1 MSNKNSVGKPRV
13 KLGMKLAFNLA
24 IPIFFMVII
33 GVSSYSKAVAGI
45 TNSFKTSITETLSM
59 VNEYIELGDTFIE
72 SAANTYAL
80 DSEINGY
87 YFGSYDSDPTE
98 LAAIKKKVTS
108 GITAAKKSNEMI
120 YNIHIIPNSGYQVM
134 TTQHFDAGKGSIDG
148 FLAEYLDS
156 TEYAGKKKIKSWVDR
171 HELADSKLS
180 LKSSE
185 TLRSYQVQSLNKQY
199 IVIVD
204 EGVEGIYSLL
214 EDIELADNSIIGV
227 VTENGNEVVFENVPE
242 GSQGTI
248 SKDEKVFAG
257 SDFYENI
264 NQSEDENGTMD
275 VRFNGQKYLCV
286 FSKNADHSL
295 TVCALIPNKAITSQ
309 VSSIRTFTIV
319 MVLISMILVIIIGI
333 GVISSIQK
341 NMAQITGKLSHV
353 SDGDLTVR
361 VKAYGNDE
369 FSQLADST
377 NHMISNTRKL
387 VDKVNGAY
395 GVLNETSD
403 EVKNTS
409 NVISDYSET
418 IQSSISNMRKGMD
431 EQSKYIQVCV
441 EKTANL
447 EQGMTNVGDVIN
459 EVEKF
464 VAKTHKLIENARQSV
479 IDLGEKAKDTDSIVS
494 NVSND
499 VLALK
504 SETDLIS
511 AFAETINEIS
521 DQTNLLSLNAYI
533 EAARAG
539 ESGRG
544 FSVVAEEIRKLAESS
559 AEAVG
564 EISNKVESISEQTA
578 DTVKSAKI
586 AEETVAAQTAM
597 VDGIIEIFAQMSI
610 QMEELVKEL
619 RKIVVTTDKVT
630 GESRETAAS
639 IQNITA
645 LIEENSDSAENMGE
659 IFDRL
664 LENIEHLDKVSD
676 LLNENMDELKKE
688 ISLFRVE

>member
-1 MSNKNSVGKPRV
+1 MGAKNNNGKPKI

-33 GVSSYSKAVAGI
+33 GVSSYSRAVKGI
-45 TNSFKTSITETLSM
+45 TNSYKTSIEETLSM
-59 VNEYIELGDTFIE
+59 VNEYVELGDTFIE
-72 SAANTYAL
+72 TTANTLAL

-87 YFGSYDSDPTE
+87 YFGSYESDE
-98 LAAIKKKVTS
+98 AAAIKKKVTS
-108 GITAAKKSNEMI
+108 EITSSKKSNDLI
-120 YNIHIIPNSGYQVM
+120 YNIHIIPNSGYLVM
-134 TTQHFDAGKGSIDG
+134 TTQHFDSGKGSIDG
-148 FLAEYLDS
+148 FMAEYMES
-156 TEYAGKKKIKSWVDR
+156 AEMQGKKKLKSWIDR
-171 HELADSKLS
+171 HEVIDSKLS
-180 LKSSE
+180 LKSYE

-199 IVIVD
+199 IVVID
-204 EGVEGIYSLL
+204 EGIEGFSSLL

-227 VTENGNEVVFENVPE
+227 VTENGNEVVYENLPE
-242 GSQGTI
+242 GATSVLPEEG
-248 SKDEKVFAG
+248 KVFAG
-257 SDFYENI
+257 SDFYESI
-264 NQSEDENGTMD
+264 SQSEEMNGSVD
-275 VRFNGQKYLCV
+275 VRFNGQKYLCMY
-286 FSKNADHSL
+286 SKNEDSTF
-295 TVCALIPNKAITSQ
+295 TVCALIPSKAITGQ
-309 VSSIRTFTIV
+309 VSSIRTFTTI
-319 MVLISMILVIIIGI
+319 MVLISMILVIVIGI

-341 NMAQITGKLSHV
+341 NMAQITGKLTDV
-353 SDGDLTVR
+353 SGGDLTVKVR
-361 VKAYGNDE
+361 AFGNDE

-395 GVLNETSD
+395 GVLDETSD

-409 NVISDYSET
+409 DTIIEYSDT
-418 IQSSISNMRKGMD
+418 IQGSIANMRKGME

-441 EKTANL
+441 EKTSNL
-447 EQGMTNVGDVIN
+447 ELGMTNVGDVITK
-459 EVEKF
+459 VERF
-464 VAKTHKLIENARQSV
+464 VAKTHKLIENARQNV
-479 IDLGEKAKDTDSIVS
+479 ITLGEKAKETDEIVS
-494 NVSND
+494 NVSSD

-504 SETDLIS
+504 SETDIIS
-511 AFAETINEIS
+511 EFADTINEIS

-544 FSVVAEEIRKLAESS
+544 FSVVAEEIRKLADNS

-564 EISNKVESISEQTA
+564 EIRNKVDSISLQTA
-578 DTVKSAKI
+578 DTVKSARI

-597 VDGIIEIFAQMSI
+597 VEDIIEIFAQMST

-619 RKIVVTTDKVT
+619 RKIIITTDKVT
-630 GESRETAAS
+630 GDSRETAAS

-645 LIEENSDSAENMGE
+645 LIEENSESAENMSD
-659 IFDRL
+659 IFDKL